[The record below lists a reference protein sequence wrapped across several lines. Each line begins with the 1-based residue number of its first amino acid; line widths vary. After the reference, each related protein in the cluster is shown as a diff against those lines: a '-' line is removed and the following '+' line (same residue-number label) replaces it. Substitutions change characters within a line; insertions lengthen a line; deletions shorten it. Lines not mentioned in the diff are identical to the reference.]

1 MNEPIDSAQVADDSV
16 GSYAPDSATRIL
28 SHITPRGV
36 PGMVDV
42 SAKAVTDRS
51 ACARALV
58 TLPVGATLFADP
70 IEELRV
76 AKGAVLA
83 TAIAA
88 GTLAVKRTPELIPL
102 CHGLP
107 VTGCNFDFDAR
118 DGRTLVVR
126 CTVKTRAATGVE
138 MEAIIGV
145 SMAAIT
151 IYDMCKSMGHDIT
164 IGPIALESKSGGK
177 HDIVRAQEV

>member
-1 MNEPIDSAQVADDSV
+1 
-16 GSYAPDSATRIL
+16 
-28 SHITPRGV
+28 
-36 PGMVDV
+36 MVDV
-42 SAKAVTDRS
+42 SAKAVTDRA
-51 ACARALV
+51 ACARAVV
-58 TLPVGATLFADP
+58 TLPVGATLFSDRV
-70 IEELRV
+70 EELRV
-76 AKGAVLA
+76 AKGSVLA

-107 VTGCNFDFDAR
+107 VSGCTFDFEAR
-118 DGRTLVVR
+118 DGRTLVIR

-138 MEAIIGV
+138 MEAIVGV

-164 IGPIALESKSGGK
+164 IGPIALEAKSGGK
-177 HDIVRAQEV
+177 HDFAHAQTV